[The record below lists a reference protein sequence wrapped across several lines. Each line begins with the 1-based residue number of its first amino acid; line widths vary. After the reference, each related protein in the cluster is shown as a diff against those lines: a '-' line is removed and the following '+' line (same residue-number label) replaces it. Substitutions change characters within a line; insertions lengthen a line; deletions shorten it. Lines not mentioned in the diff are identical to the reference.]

1 MVANRRSF
9 CVTFAARTITPDMTE
24 IKTMYARP
32 LPNELGYGR
41 VSRWHF
47 LKEKKFEMGDKMY
60 KWLKMQ
66 LDADGNAY

>member
-9 CVTFAARTITPDMTE
+9 CVTFAARTITPDMKE

-47 LKEKKFEMGDKMY
+47 LKKIELGDKMY
-60 KWLKMQ
+60 KLLKMH